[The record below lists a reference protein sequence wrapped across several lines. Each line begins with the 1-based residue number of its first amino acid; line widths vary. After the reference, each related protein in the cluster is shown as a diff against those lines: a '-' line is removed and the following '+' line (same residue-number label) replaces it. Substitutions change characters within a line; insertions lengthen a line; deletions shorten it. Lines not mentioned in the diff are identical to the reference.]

1 MTAYQ
6 LSWFQHTRDIPGK
19 LCINFCV
26 IPDRSADFICANAK
40 VIEENMPQC
49 IAFHSYKGGTGK
61 TTIACNLAALLS
73 IKGYNVSLLDLD
85 VYAPSLHSYFEYTP
99 DKWINDL
106 LFENS
111 DLHDIMVD
119 MTPVLTKYAANGSN
133 KKFGKLLVG
142 FSNPQKEE
150 VYKLEGSIKTANAN
164 IQLLRRFVQLRED
177 LISDYESDY
186 VILDTSPGIRYWSIN
201 SLAVADV
208 LFLTLKYG
216 DLDIEGTIKMAKDIY
231 GSFTKFGSKSFLL
244 LNRVAGYCVPRAY
257 ALGSQPAQYNNNS
270 IGHAPEETPI
280 EIAAIAEELSSN
292 TFLSDQTRME
302 MISAIPC
309 YCDIQFKR
317 KEFLTVLQY
326 PDHPFAKQLEHL
338 AMIGQIKV

>member
-1 MTAYQ
+1 M
-6 LSWFQHTRDIPGK
+6 S
-19 LCINFCV
+19 
-26 IPDRSADFICANAK
+26 
-40 VIEENMPQC
+40 QC

-61 TTIACNLAALLS
+61 TTIACNLAAMLAF
-73 IKGYNVSLLDLD
+73 KGYNVSLLDLD
-85 VYAPSLHSYFEYTP
+85 VYAPSLHSYFDCNP

-111 DLHDIMVD
+111 DLREIMVD
-119 MTPVLTKYAANGSN
+119 MTPALTKYTAEGND
-133 KKFGKLLVG
+133 KKLGKLLVG

-150 VYKLEGSIKTANAN
+150 IYKLEGSIKTANAN

-177 LISDYESDY
+177 LISDYDSDY

-257 ALGSQPAQYNNNS
+257 ALTSQPEKNNNNHNHNNS
-270 IGHAPEETPI
+270 ITEVPGDAPI
-280 EIAAIAEELSSN
+280 ELAVIRDELSSD
-292 TFLSDQTRME
+292 TFLSAQTRME
-302 MISAIPC
+302 MISSIPC
-309 YCDIQFKR
+309 YCDIQFKK
-317 KEFLTVLQY
+317 KEFLTVLQH

-338 AMIGQIKV
+338 AMTEQIKV

>member
-1 MTAYQ
+1 
-6 LSWFQHTRDIPGK
+6 
-19 LCINFCV
+19 
-26 IPDRSADFICANAK
+26 
-40 VIEENMPQC
+40 MPQC

-61 TTIACNLAALLS
+61 TTIACNLAAMLS
-73 IKGYNVSLLDLD
+73 FKGYNVSLLDLD
-85 VYAPSLHSYFEYTP
+85 VYAPSLHAYFEYNP

-111 DLHDIMVD
+111 DLHDIMAD
-119 MTPVLTKYAANGSN
+119 MTPALTKYAANGTN
-133 KKFGKLLVG
+133 KKLGRLLVG

-150 VYKLEGSIKTANAN
+150 IYKLEGSIKSPNAN

-244 LNRVAGYCVPRAY
+244 LNRVAGYCVPRAS
-257 ALGSQPAQYNNNS
+257 ALSSQPAKYNNNNS
-270 IGHAPEETPI
+270 ISQAPEESPI
-280 EIAAIAEELSSN
+280 ELGVIEHQLSSD
-292 TFLSDQTRME
+292 TFLTDQTRME
-302 MISAIPC
+302 MISTIPC
-309 YCDIQFKR
+309 YCDIQFKK

-326 PDHPFAKQLEHL
+326 PDHPFAKQLERL
-338 AMIGQIKV
+338 ATTGQIKV

>member
-1 MTAYQ
+1 
-6 LSWFQHTRDIPGK
+6 
-19 LCINFCV
+19 
-26 IPDRSADFICANAK
+26 
-40 VIEENMPQC
+40 MPRC

-61 TTIACNLAALLS
+61 TTIACNLAAMLS
-73 IKGYNVSLLDLD
+73 LKGYNVSLLDLD
-85 VYAPSLHSYFEYTP
+85 VYAPSLHAYFDYSP
-99 DKWINDL
+99 NKWINDL

-111 DLHDIMVD
+111 DLNEIMVD
-119 MTPVLTKYAANGSN
+119 MTSTLTKHAADRT
-133 KKFGKLLVG
+133 KKMGKLLVG
-142 FSNPQKEE
+142 FSNPQKDEI
-150 VYKLEGSIKTANAN
+150 YRLEGSIKTANAN

-177 LISDYESDY
+177 LISDYDSDY

-244 LNRVAGYCVPRAY
+244 LNRVAGYCFPRAY
-257 ALGSQPAQYNNNS
+257 ALSSQPEKGNINHNHNNS
-270 IGHAPEETPI
+270 IIKVPEEAPI
-280 EIAAIAEELSSN
+280 ELAVIRDELSSD

-302 MISAIPC
+302 MISSIPC
-309 YCDIQFKR
+309 YCDIQFKK
-317 KEFLTVLQY
+317 KEFLTVLQH

-338 AMIGQIKV
+338 AMTEQIKV

>member
-1 MTAYQ
+1 M
-6 LSWFQHTRDIPGK
+6 L
-19 LCINFCV
+19 
-26 IPDRSADFICANAK
+26 
-40 VIEENMPQC
+40 
-49 IAFHSYKGGTGK
+49 AF
-61 TTIACNLAALLS
+61 
-73 IKGYNVSLLDLD
+73 KGYNVSLLDLD
-85 VYAPSLHSYFEYTP
+85 VYAPSLHSYFDCNP

-111 DLHDIMVD
+111 DLREIMVD
-119 MTPVLTKYAANGSN
+119 MTPALTKYTAEGND
-133 KKFGKLLVG
+133 KKLGKLLVG

-150 VYKLEGSIKTANAN
+150 IYKLEGSIKTANAN

-177 LISDYESDY
+177 LISDYDSDY

-244 LNRVAGYCVPRAY
+244 LNRVAGYCFPRAY
-257 ALGSQPAQYNNNS
+257 ALTSQPEKSNNNHNHNS
-270 IGHAPEETPI
+270 ITQVPGEAPI
-280 EIAAIAEELSSN
+280 ELAAIRDELSSD
-292 TFLSDQTRME
+292 TFLSAQTRME
-302 MISAIPC
+302 MISSIPC
-309 YCDIQFKR
+309 YCDIQFKK
-317 KEFLTVLQY
+317 KEFLTVLQH

-338 AMIGQIKV
+338 AMTEQIKV

>member
-1 MTAYQ
+1 M
-6 LSWFQHTRDIPGK
+6 S
-19 LCINFCV
+19 
-26 IPDRSADFICANAK
+26 
-40 VIEENMPQC
+40 QC

-61 TTIACNLAALLS
+61 TTIACNLAAMLAF
-73 IKGYNVSLLDLD
+73 KGYNVSLLDLD
-85 VYAPSLHSYFEYTP
+85 VYAPSLHSYFDCNP

-111 DLHDIMVD
+111 ELREIMVD
-119 MTPVLTKYAANGSN
+119 MTPALTKYTAEANN
-133 KKFGKLLVG
+133 KKLGKLLVG

-150 VYKLEGSIKTANAN
+150 IYKLEGSIKTANAN

-177 LISDYESDY
+177 LISDYDSDY

-257 ALGSQPAQYNNNS
+257 ALGSQPEKSNNNHHHNN
-270 IGHAPEETPI
+270 IVQVPEEGPI
-280 EIAAIAEELSSN
+280 ELAVIRDELGSD

-302 MISAIPC
+302 MISSIPC
-309 YCDIQFKR
+309 YCDIQFKK
-317 KEFLTVLQY
+317 KEFLTVLQH

-338 AMIGQIKV
+338 AMTEQIKV

>member
-1 MTAYQ
+1 
-6 LSWFQHTRDIPGK
+6 
-19 LCINFCV
+19 
-26 IPDRSADFICANAK
+26 
-40 VIEENMPQC
+40 MPQC

-61 TTIACNLAALLS
+61 TTIACNLAAMLS
-73 IKGYNVSLLDLD
+73 SKGYNVSLLDLD
-85 VYAPSLHSYFEYTP
+85 VYAPSLHAYFDCNP
-99 DKWINDL
+99 NKWINDL
-106 LFENS
+106 LFENT
-111 DLHDIMVD
+111 DVHDIMVD
-119 MTPVLTKYAANGSN
+119 MTPAVAKYAANGAN
-133 KKFGKLLVG
+133 KKLGKLLVG

-150 VYKLEGSIKTANAN
+150 IYKLEGSIKTANAN

-177 LISDYESDY
+177 LISDYDSDY

-244 LNRVAGYCVPRAY
+244 LNKVAGYCIPRNNP
-257 ALGSQPAQYNNNS
+257 LNSPPAKYNKNKNENNS
-270 IGHAPEETPI
+270 GFSHSLEETPI
-280 EIAAIAEELSSN
+280 ELGVIGDDLNSDN
-292 TFLSDQTRME
+292 FLSDQTRME

-338 AMIGQIKV
+338 SMTGQIKV

>member
-1 MTAYQ
+1 M
-6 LSWFQHTRDIPGK
+6 S
-19 LCINFCV
+19 
-26 IPDRSADFICANAK
+26 
-40 VIEENMPQC
+40 QC

-61 TTIACNLAALLS
+61 TTIACNLAAMLAFR
-73 IKGYNVSLLDLD
+73 GYNVSPLDLH
-85 VYAPSLHSYFEYTP
+85 VPPPSPPPYLDHNP

-119 MTPVLTKYAANGSN
+119 MTPALNKYTEKGNS
-133 KKFGKLLVG
+133 KKLGRLLVG

-150 VYKLEGSIKTANAN
+150 IYKLEGSIKTANAN

-177 LISDYESDY
+177 LISDYDSDY

-244 LNRVAGYCVPRAY
+244 LNRVAGYCVPRPY
-257 ALGSQPAQYNNNS
+257 APSSQPDKNNNHNS
-270 IGHAPEETPI
+270 SLIQISEEAPIKLEVIGD
-280 EIAAIAEELSSN
+280 ELSSD
-292 TFLSDQTRME
+292 TFLSDQTRMQ
-302 MISAIPC
+302 MISSIPC
-309 YCDIQFKR
+309 YCDIQFKK
-317 KEFLTVLQY
+317 KEFLTVLQH

-338 AMIGQIKV
+338 AMTEQIKV

>member
-1 MTAYQ
+1 M
-6 LSWFQHTRDIPGK
+6 L
-19 LCINFCV
+19 
-26 IPDRSADFICANAK
+26 
-40 VIEENMPQC
+40 
-49 IAFHSYKGGTGK
+49 AFR
-61 TTIACNLAALLS
+61 
-73 IKGYNVSLLDLD
+73 GYNVSLLDLD
-85 VYAPSLHSYFEYTP
+85 VYAPSLHSYFDYNP

-119 MTPVLTKYAANGSN
+119 MTPALTKYTAKGDS
-133 KKFGKLLVG
+133 KKLGRLLVG

-150 VYKLEGSIKTANAN
+150 IYKLEGSIKTANAN

-177 LISDYESDY
+177 LISDYDSDY

-244 LNRVAGYCVPRAY
+244 LNRVAGYCVPRPY
-257 ALGSQPAQYNNNS
+257 APSSQPDKTNNHNNS
-270 IGHAPEETPI
+270 LIQISEEAPIKLEVI
-280 EIAAIAEELSSN
+280 SDELSSD
-292 TFLSDQTRME
+292 TFLSDQTRMQ
-302 MISAIPC
+302 MISSIPC
-309 YCDIQFKR
+309 YCDIQFKK

-338 AMIGQIKV
+338 AMTEQIKV

>member
-1 MTAYQ
+1 
-6 LSWFQHTRDIPGK
+6 
-19 LCINFCV
+19 
-26 IPDRSADFICANAK
+26 
-40 VIEENMPQC
+40 MPQC

-61 TTIACNLAALLS
+61 TTIACNLAAMLS
-73 IKGYNVSLLDLD
+73 SKGYNVSLLDLD
-85 VYAPSLHSYFEYTP
+85 VYAPSLHAYFDCNP
-99 DKWINDL
+99 NKWINDL
-106 LFENS
+106 LFENT
-111 DLHDIMVD
+111 DVHDIMVD
-119 MTPVLTKYAANGSN
+119 MTPAVAKYAANGAN
-133 KKFGKLLVG
+133 KKLGKLLVG

-150 VYKLEGSIKTANAN
+150 IYKLEGSIKTANAN

-177 LISDYESDY
+177 LISDYDSDY

-244 LNRVAGYCVPRAY
+244 LNRVAGYCIPRDY
-257 ALGSQPAQYNNNS
+257 PLISPPANYNKNKNNS
-270 IGHAPEETPI
+270 GFSHSLEETPI
-280 EIAAIAEELSSN
+280 ELGVIGDDLNSDN
-292 TFLSDQTRME
+292 FLSDQTRME

-317 KEFLTVLQY
+317 KEFLTVLEF

-338 AMIGQIKV
+338 SMTGQIKV

>member
-1 MTAYQ
+1 MWTDEIIHIYM
-6 LSWFQHTRDIPGK
+6 S
-19 LCINFCV
+19 
-26 IPDRSADFICANAK
+26 
-40 VIEENMPQC
+40 QC

-61 TTIACNLAALLS
+61 TTIACNLAAMLAS
-73 IKGYNVSLLDLD
+73 KGYNVSLLDLD
-85 VYAPSLHSYFEYTP
+85 VYAPSLHAYFECNP

-119 MTPVLTKYAANGSN
+119 MTHAVTKYTANRTN
-133 KKFGKLLVG
+133 KKLGRLLVG

-150 VYKLEGSIKTANAN
+150 VYKLDGIIKTANAN

-244 LNRVAGYCVPRAY
+244 LNKVAGYCIPRAST
-257 ALGSQPAQYNNNS
+257 LSSSPVKYNKNKNSSSSSSSSSS
-270 IGHAPEETPI
+270 IGHALEETPI
-280 EIAAIAEELSSN
+280 ELGEMGDDLNSDA
-292 TFLSDQTRME
+292 FLSDQTRME

-309 YCDIQFKR
+309 YCDIQFRR
-317 KEFLTVLQY
+317 KEFLTVLQF

-338 AMIGQIKV
+338 SMMGQIKV

>member
-1 MTAYQ
+1 M
-6 LSWFQHTRDIPGK
+6 S
-19 LCINFCV
+19 
-26 IPDRSADFICANAK
+26 
-40 VIEENMPQC
+40 QC

-61 TTIACNLAALLS
+61 TTIACNLAAMLAFR
-73 IKGYNVSLLDLD
+73 GYNVSLLDLD
-85 VYAPSLHSYFEYTP
+85 VYAPSLHSYFDHNP

-119 MTPVLTKYAANGSN
+119 MTPALNKYTEKGSS
-133 KKFGKLLVG
+133 KKLGRLLVG

-150 VYKLEGSIKTANAN
+150 IYKLEGSIKTANAN

-177 LISDYESDY
+177 LISDYDSDY

-244 LNRVAGYCVPRAY
+244 LNRVAGYCVPRPY
-257 ALGSQPAQYNNNS
+257 APSSQPDKNNNHNNS
-270 IGHAPEETPI
+270 LIQISEEAPIKLEVIGD
-280 EIAAIAEELSSN
+280 ELSSD
-292 TFLSDQTRME
+292 TFLSDQTRMQ
-302 MISAIPC
+302 MISSIPC
-309 YCDIQFKR
+309 YCDIQFKK
-317 KEFLTVLQY
+317 KEFLTVLEY

-338 AMIGQIKV
+338 AMTEQIKV

>member
-1 MTAYQ
+1 M
-6 LSWFQHTRDIPGK
+6 S
-19 LCINFCV
+19 
-26 IPDRSADFICANAK
+26 
-40 VIEENMPQC
+40 QC

-61 TTIACNLAALLS
+61 TTIACNLAAMLAFR
-73 IKGYNVSLLDLD
+73 GYNVSLLDLD
-85 VYAPSLHSYFEYTP
+85 VYAPSLHSYFDCNP

-119 MTPVLTKYAANGSN
+119 MTPALTKYTAKGDSKNLGR
-133 KKFGKLLVG
+133 LLVG

-150 VYKLEGSIKTANAN
+150 IYKLEGSIKTANAN

-177 LISDYESDY
+177 LISDYDSDY

-244 LNRVAGYCVPRAY
+244 LNRVAGYCVPRPY
-257 ALGSQPAQYNNNS
+257 APSSQPDKNDNHNNS
-270 IGHAPEETPI
+270 LIQLPEEAPI
-280 EIAAIAEELSSN
+280 KLEVIGDELSSD
-292 TFLSDQTRME
+292 TFLSDQTRMQ
-302 MISAIPC
+302 MISSIPC
-309 YCDIQFKR
+309 YCDIQFKK
-317 KEFLTVLQY
+317 KEFLTVLQHPY
-326 PDHPFAKQLEHL
+326 HPFAKQLEHL
-338 AMIGQIKV
+338 AMTEQIKV